1 MKCNMEMTNKR
12 NLTICVFHN
21 GGNYDLPL
29 LLEDMVE
36 TDGINLSDIKIMP
49 KDGTSY
55 YNLKYGKQLS
65 FIDSYSFIPSSLAHL
80 VDLKCKEGKDLE
92 EVLPITFETVKKSRF
107 NSDPQVLQ
115 YLGKK
120 QIYPYTF
127 FNNIKD
133 FDKTEWP
140 PRSAFKNDLTNK
152 EITEEEHEFGRLLY
166 EKSGCKSL
174 RDFSEFY
181 LMTDCALLADIWA
194 WFSKLMSK
202 DFELFQQIF

>member
-107 NSDPQVLQ
+107 NSDPEVLQ

-120 QIYPYTF
+120 
-127 FNNIKD
+127 
-133 FDKTEWP
+133 
-140 PRSAFKNDLTNK
+140 TNLP
-152 EITEEEHEFGRLLY
+152 LL
-166 EKSGCKSL
+166 
-174 RDFSEFY
+174 
-181 LMTDCALLADIWA
+181 LL
-194 WFSKLMSK
+194 S
-202 DFELFQQIF
+202 